1 MPDRYK
7 LFGLCIAAELE
18 LPELVPAL
26 DNRSADVAIRLGALP
41 DGLATTSGAWMAGA
55 AMVLNIPDVARY
67 LISDGRDI
75 LVEALAGA
83 SERNVRLFLLGSA
96 FGALLH
102 QRGLLPLHANAIE
115 IDGRAIGFLG
125 HSGAGKSTIAAWF
138 HDRGHPILADDVCVV
153 TFGED
158 GRPLAHPGIP
168 RFRLWRDAV
177 ERRGGDADAYQRSF
191 DGMDKYDV
199 PTSLAPTQ
207 DAIALGRLY
216 VLGKLEPDAAS
227 PPIRRLSG
235 VAAVDALIANTYRG
249 FYLRMMGGAARHAT
263 ACIALARAVPIYAA
277 DRIWGQ
283 ECLDSEAMKL
293 DAHARGVDEAIITP
307 TPAAG

>member
-7 LFGLCIAAELE
+7 LFGLCVASELD
-18 LPELVPAL
+18 LPELVRAP
-26 DNRSADVAIRLGALP
+26 DDQPADVAIRCGALL
-41 DGLATTSGAWMAGA
+41 DGLATDSGASMAGA

-67 LISDGRDI
+67 LISDGREI
-75 LVEALAGA
+75 LVEAITGA

-115 IDGRAIGFLG
+115 VDGRAIGFLG

-168 RFRLWRDAV
+168 RFRLWRDAL
-177 ERRGGDADAYQRSF
+177 ERRGDDADQYQRSF

-199 PTSLAPTQ
+199 PTSLGPTR
-207 DAIALGRLY
+207 DSIALDRLY
-216 VLGKLEPDAAS
+216 LLGRSKPEAVLPA
-227 PPIRRLSG
+227 IRRLSG

-249 FYLRMMGGAARHAT
+249 AYLKMMGGAARHAA
-263 ACIALARAVPIYAA
+263 ACIALARAIPIYAA
-277 DRIWGQ
+277 DRIWGH

-307 TPAAG
+307 APAAG

>member
-7 LFGLCIAAELE
+7 LFGLCVASELD
-18 LPELVPAL
+18 LPELVRAP
-26 DNRSADVAIRLGALP
+26 DDQPADVAIRCGALL
-41 DGLATTSGAWMAGA
+41 DGLATDSGASMAGA

-67 LISDGRDI
+67 LISDGREI
-75 LVEALAGA
+75 LVEAITGA

-115 IDGRAIGFLG
+115 VDGRAIGFLG

-168 RFRLWRDAV
+168 RFRLWRDAL
-177 ERRGGDADAYQRSF
+177 ERRGDDADQYQRSF

-199 PTSLAPTQ
+199 PTSLGPTR
-207 DAIALGRLY
+207 DSIALDRLY
-216 VLGKLEPDAAS
+216 LLGRSKREAVLPA
-227 PPIRRLSG
+227 IRRLSG

-249 FYLRMMGGAARHAT
+249 AYLKMMGGAARHAA
-263 ACIALARAVPIYAA
+263 ACIALARAIPIYAA
-277 DRIWGQ
+277 DRIWGH

-307 TPAAG
+307 APAAG

>member
-7 LFGLCIAAELE
+7 LFGLCVEAELS
-18 LPELVPAL
+18 LPELVPAD
-26 DNRSADVAIRLGALP
+26 DNQPADVAIRLGALP
-41 DGLATTSGAWMAGA
+41 DGLTADSGASMADA

-75 LVEALAGA
+75 LVEALAGE
-83 SERNVRLFLLGSA
+83 SERNIRLFLLGSA

-115 IDGRAIGFLG
+115 VDGRAIGFLG

-153 TFGED
+153 TFGDD

-168 RFRLWRDAV
+168 RFRLWRDAL
-177 ERRGGDADAYQRSF
+177 ERRGGDADQYQRSF

-199 PTSLAPTQ
+199 PTSLGPTR
-207 DAIALGRLY
+207 DPIALDRLY
-216 VLGKLEPDAAS
+216 LLGKSEPDALLPA
-227 PPIRRLSG
+227 IRRLSG

-249 FYLRMMGGAARHAT
+249 FYLRLMGGAARHAT
-263 ACIALARAVPIYAA
+263 ACIALARAIPIYTA
-277 DRIWGQ
+277 DRIWGHD
-283 ECLDSEAMKL
+283 CLDAEAMKL
-293 DAHARGVDEAIITP
+293 DAHARGVDETVITRA
-307 TPAAG
+307 PAAG